1 MAFIRPFRGLRYNPQ
16 KISDLASVMSLPY
29 DVLSSQDRE
38 ELYQANPYNIVRLI
52 WGKELPGDDEK
63 ENKYLRAARLLQEWE
78 GKGVLIREESE
89 AFYLYAQDFSLAG
102 GEERSRRGIIAR
114 VRLEDL
120 NSDTILRHESTFPV
134 PKADRLNLLRTTQA
148 NLDPIFTL
156 YEGGPGRGPRAIM
169 DEGMRKPPL
178 FDFRDREGVRHR
190 LWAMKEPSDH
200 AAIVREMAEQPLLF
214 IADGHH
220 RYEASLLYRQERMER
235 EGGSSKEDSGCHY
248 TMMVLVAMEDP
259 GLVILPVHRLIGG
272 IEGWDL
278 KGFLKKAKE
287 FFLVEEARLPS
298 KEEERQRFISERL
311 EKVKGR
317 THGFGLY
324 AGGDSIFFLSLDEA
338 KGNLLQEERIPE
350 EIRRLDVTILDRLIL
365 EGLLGLL
372 SPEQKEKVGF
382 TPDLQEAL
390 HQVREGA
397 YDLAFLLKPTSL
409 SEVMS
414 VSLAG
419 GRMPQKS
426 TYFHPKLLSGLV
438 INRFDP

>member
-52 WGKELPGDDEK
+52 WGKELPGDGAE

-78 GKGVLIREESE
+78 GKGVLIREEGE
-89 AFYLYAQDFSLAG
+89 AFYVYAQDFSLAG
-102 GEERSRRGIIAR
+102 GEERSRRGIIAE

-120 NSDTILRHESTFPV
+120 NSDTILRHEFTFPV
-134 PKADRLNLLRTTQA
+134 PKADRLNLLRATQA
-148 NLDPIFTL
+148 NLDPIFSL
-156 YEGGPGRGPRAIM
+156 YEGGPGRGPRANM

-200 AAIVREMAEQPLLF
+200 AAIVREMAEQPLF

-235 EGGSSKEDSGCHY
+235 EGGSAKEDSGCHY

-278 KGFLKKAKE
+278 KGFLKKARE

-298 KEEERQRFISERL
+298 REEERQRFISGRL
-311 EKVKGR
+311 DKVKGR

-390 HQVREGA
+390 HQVREGV

>member
-1 MAFIRPFRGLRYNPQ
+1 
-16 KISDLASVMSLPY
+16 
-29 DVLSSQDRE
+29 
-38 ELYQANPYNIVRLI
+38 
-52 WGKELPGDDEK
+52 
-63 ENKYLRAARLLQEWE
+63 
-78 GKGVLIREESE
+78 
-89 AFYLYAQDFSLAG
+89 
-102 GEERSRRGIIAR
+102 
-114 VRLEDL
+114 
-120 NSDTILRHESTFPV
+120 
-134 PKADRLNLLRTTQA
+134 
-148 NLDPIFTL
+148 
-156 YEGGPGRGPRAIM
+156 
-169 DEGMRKPPL
+169 
-178 FDFRDREGVRHR
+178 
-190 LWAMKEPSDH
+190 
-200 AAIVREMAEQPLLF
+200 
-214 IADGHH
+214 
-220 RYEASLLYRQERMER
+220 
-235 EGGSSKEDSGCHY
+235 
-248 TMMVLVAMEDP
+248 
-259 GLVILPVHRLIGG
+259 
-272 IEGWDL
+272 
-278 KGFLKKAKE
+278 
-287 FFLVEEARLPS
+287 
-298 KEEERQRFISERL
+298 EERQRFISGRL
-311 EKVKGR
+311 DKVKGR

-414 VSLAG
+414 ISLAG